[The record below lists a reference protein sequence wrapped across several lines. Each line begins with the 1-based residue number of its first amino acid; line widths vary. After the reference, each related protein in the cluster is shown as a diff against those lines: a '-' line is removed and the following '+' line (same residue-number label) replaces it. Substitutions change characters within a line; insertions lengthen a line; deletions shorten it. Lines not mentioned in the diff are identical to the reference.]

1 MYAKV
6 PHSES
11 SIFDVLASTSFVLYN
26 NRLATIVLI
35 CLCLQNRYIT
45 SVIVIIEII
54 EDVNVKI
61 FQILLRKKIFLGGN
75 VYLVCLFLQF
85 KNFFIIAT
93 SYVIVNKFLQF
104 SWSIR

>member
-6 PHSES
+6 PHPES
-11 SIFDVLASTSFVLYN
+11 SIFVVVLASTSVALYS

-45 SVIVIIEII
+45 SVIVIIEIR

-61 FQILLRKKIFLGGN
+61 FTILLRKKSLLGEN
-75 VYLVCLFLQF
+75 VCLACLLSNQ
-85 KNFFIIAT
+85 
-93 SYVIVNKFLQF
+93 KFL
-104 SWSIR
+104 

>member
-1 MYAKV
+1 MTIAILNNVRAIPMYAKV

-11 SIFDVLASTSFVLYN
+11 PIFIVVLASTSFALYN
-26 NRLATIVLI
+26 NRLATIVLK

-61 FQILLRKKIFLGGN
+61 FTILLRKKFLLGGN
-75 VYLVCLFLQF
+75 VYLVISEQGF
-85 KNFFIIAT
+85 T
-93 SYVIVNKFLQF
+93 VG
-104 SWSIR
+104 